1 MDDGGTFSE
10 GCSHTHANTAR
21 TLVLVATPKIAL
33 ICGLHA
39 NCLYVS
45 PKMPR
50 FATHRIGSSGRS
62 SFSSPENLLLNIVD
76 HSPSTTHQRVT
87 LLTTLIHQLPTPL
100 QFPQPATSPRT
111 SSPPVWPLTQSRME
125 KGHTPAI
132 TPTV

>member
-21 TLVLVATPKIAL
+21 TLVLVVTPKIAL

-100 QFPQPATSPRT
+100 HSHNRQLHLVPLPLRFGLSLNL
-111 SSPPVWPLTQSRME
+111 VWKRDVLRQ
-125 KGHTPAI
+125 
-132 TPTV
+132 